1 MVKIQIFLIAEN
13 VDNIKIKSII
23 LNAKI
28 AKVNF
33 VQDALKIIQMFQ
45 IVLVHYVENNFLEE
59 EEI

>member
-13 VDNIKIKSII
+13 VDNIKAKSII

-33 VQDALKIIQMFQ
+33 VRDALKIIQMFQ
-45 IVLVHYVENNFLEE
+45 IILVHYVENNFLEE

>member
-1 MVKIQIFLIAEN
+1 MKIQIFLIAEN
-13 VDNIKIKSII
+13 VEGIKIKSII

-33 VQDALKIIQMFQ
+33 ARDALKIIQMFQ